1 MRAIV
6 KCIKT
11 VSYVRKTAHCAIF
24 NGLKRYGK
32 PPPAVREATSRSSG
46 SHLLQCKRPPP
57 AMQKTTFRNVKGH
70 KQHCGMA

>member
-6 KCIKT
+6 MCIKT
-11 VSYVRKTAHCAIF
+11 VSYVRKTACCAIF
-24 NGLKRYGK
+24 NGFKRCGK
-32 PPPAVREATSRSSG
+32 PLPVMQEATSRSSG

-57 AMQKTTFRNVKGH
+57 ALQKAIFRSVKGH